1 MVLTDDIPYADKLR
15 HDKIEKGPVESQDLL
30 YLIQYALPTQ
40 ATTSF
45 EMLFSLKN
53 GYIPKSSAQVT
64 IDREKRK
71 LGLKEFSLYNSGVE
85 DVLRGG
91 QLEMLKL
98 RFPEIN
104 SMDAKKDFAWGHEAF
119 KIVKDNL
126 DFFHRA
132 GYVLSPESFRLAHY
146 IVQVPD
152 QFPGFFTRSYGQKI
166 LVRTESLLAGKPERK
181 LVLHFTHDAT
191 DTDEVRGYQEI
202 FNRVNS
208 SPPVFL

>member
-1 MVLTDDIPYADKLR
+1 MIKKPIKSSSGQYLLNLGCGSIFSSEWNNLDLYHSKDVVYHDLNRGIPYADKLR

-98 RFPEIN
+98 LRMMEQ
-104 SMDAKKDFAWGHEAF
+104 
-119 KIVKDNL
+119 
-126 DFFHRA
+126 R
-132 GYVLSPESFRLAHY
+132 
-146 IVQVPD
+146 
-152 QFPGFFTRSYGQKI
+152 
-166 LVRTESLLAGKPERK
+166 
-181 LVLHFTHDAT
+181 
-191 DTDEVRGYQEI
+191 
-202 FNRVNS
+202 
-208 SPPVFL
+208 